1 MIIYYKTLIR
11 LDKKM
16 KLEYKTQKIEFKDDQ
31 IELGS
36 FDGYASTYGNVDSD
50 GDIIAK
56 DAFRESSLN
65 NPIVKLLYQHD
76 KTQVLGIG
84 QIKSDSQGLFIEGK
98 LNLDVAKAKEV
109 RSLMKQGALDSMSI
123 GFRVPDY
130 NNDIEHKDGN
140 RFIKRGE
147 VKEVSIVT
155 FPANPQALI
164 NSVKNEKN
172 IANMTIRDFEDF
184 LRDSGFSKQEALK
197 IASKGFK
204 SLQQS
209 DSAEVDDTTLKFYTT
224 LNELIK

>member
-1 MIIYYKTLIR
+1 
-11 LDKKM
+11 M

-36 FDGYASTYGNVDSD
+36 FDGYANTYDVEDSD
-50 GDIIAK
+50 TDTVVK
-56 DAFRESSLN
+56 DAFYESCQKK
-65 NPIVKLLYQHD
+65 PIVKLLYQHD
-76 KTQVLGIG
+76 RSQVLGIG
-84 QIKSDSQGLFIEGK
+84 QIKSDSKGLFIEGK
-98 LNLDVAKAKEV
+98 LNLEVAKAKEV
-109 RSLMKQGALDSMSI
+109 GSLMKQGALDSMSV
-123 GFRVPDY
+123 GFVVKDY
-130 NNDIEHKDGN
+130 NNDIEYKNGK